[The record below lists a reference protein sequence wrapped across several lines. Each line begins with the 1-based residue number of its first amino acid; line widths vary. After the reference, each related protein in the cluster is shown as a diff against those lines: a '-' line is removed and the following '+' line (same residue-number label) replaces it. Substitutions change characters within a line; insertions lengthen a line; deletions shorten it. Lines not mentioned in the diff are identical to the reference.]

1 MLKLSCTTELAW
13 QAAADEAVYE
23 GSKEIEPNHL
33 LIGVCSVDKFL
44 AMQDGEKALVPE
56 SQREEIRLEAAPWE
70 EAMSEAALDARSLR
84 RALRRASS
92 RREVS
97 HLPADTARVRRS
109 AASQEIFARAEVLA
123 VESGSVYLGLIHLA
137 TALLETSEE
146 KIESAFYELG
156 NRKSVLRE
164 ALLRTSMPRRRSGLP
179 ITGATLEL
187 SPLQV
192 TESMDASLS
201 PYPLGKRLALDD
213 GRAALLY
220 ELPLLFGSGR
230 PVTEVLQQTLQKIQS
245 VLPAVSHAALLLRD
259 RMTGGLLLLAH
270 VPVGAPAVS
279 LTLAQ
284 QVMDSKNAC
293 VWVRGQHE
301 PTASLDAHGIHSGIY
316 APLLWQNE
324 SLGVFLVSSKSSDA
338 YLGREDLKLIVALT
352 HHAAMALASANLQND
367 LRLKGEVLER
377 MLTNFSPRIRS
388 ALVNRAS
395 RGVLRLGGE
404 KSEVTILCSDIRGFT
419 KTSEKLST
427 DQIVELLNDYFSG
440 LVEAIFRYDG
450 TIDKFLGD
458 GILAVFGSPEP
469 DPAQHEKALRAAV
482 AMQDAMRMKNEV
494 RRARGLVA
502 CEIGIGVH
510 CGEVFHGFI
519 GTADR
524 MEFTVIGDAVNR
536 TARYCA
542 GAKGGQILL
551 SPSLF
556 QHCWKCAVVEPT
568 SIGTKH
574 EGDFEAYVLKSM
586 KAE

>member
-1 MLKLSCTTELAW
+1 MLKLSSTTELAW
-13 QAAADEAVYE
+13 QAAADEAMYE

-44 AMQDGEKALVPE
+44 ATQDGEKALVPE
-56 SQREEIRLEAAPWE
+56 SEREEIRQEAAVWE
-70 EAMSEAALDARSLR
+70 EAMSEATLDARSLR

-92 RREVS
+92 RREAS

-109 AASQEIFARAEVLA
+109 AASQEIFAHAEILA
-123 VESGSVYLGLIHLA
+123 IKSGSALLCLIHLA

-146 KIESAFYELG
+146 KIESAFHELG
-156 NRKSVLRE
+156 NHKSVLRE
-164 ALLRTSMPRRRSGLP
+164 VLLRRSVPLPGSGLRM
-179 ITGATLEL
+179 TGATLEL
-187 SPLQV
+187 PPIQV

-230 PVTEVLQQTLQKIQS
+230 PITEVLQQTLQNIQS
-245 VLPAVSHAALLLRD
+245 VMPAVSHAALLLRD
-259 RMTGGLLLLAH
+259 RVTGELLLLAH

-279 LTLAQ
+279 MTLAE
-284 QVMDSKNAC
+284 QVIDSKNAC
-293 VWVRGQHE
+293 VWVRGKHD

-324 SLGVFLVSSKSSDA
+324 SLGVFLVSTQDSDTEF
-338 YLGREDLKLIVALT
+338 GREDLKLIVALT
-352 HHAAMALASANLQND
+352 HHAAMALASANLQSD
-367 LRLKGEVLER
+367 LRLKSEVLER

-395 RGVLRLGGE
+395 RGILRLGGE
-404 KSEVTILCSDIRGFT
+404 KSEVTLLCSDIRGFT
-419 KTSEKLST
+419 RTSEKLST

-469 DPAQHEKALRAAV
+469 DPAQHEKALRAAI
-482 AMQDAMRMKNEV
+482 AMQEAMHMKNEA
-494 RRARGLVA
+494 RRARGLIA

-510 CGEVFHGFI
+510 RGEVFHGFI
-519 GTADR
+519 GTTDR

-556 QHCWKCAVVEPT
+556 QYSWKCAVVEPT
-568 SIGTKH
+568 KIGTKH
-574 EGDFEAYVLKSM
+574 EGDFEAYELKAM
-586 KAE
+586 KS